1 MSPMSNSKKILI
13 LEDDLET
20 LAVLMN
26 RLYEIEK
33 ENKFSNISVLVF
45 SEYTQVEDY
54 LNKTENFDFDI
65 LLLDRD
71 CHAGGSFHVLD
82 FKKFDPKKIISIS
95 TVPEWNNE
103 AVKKGV
109 GKVCWK
115 GHYNIEEW
123 GDRIKEMISV
133 MIE

>member
-1 MSPMSNSKKILI
+1 MSINNSKKILI

-20 LAVLMN
+20 LSVLMN

-33 ENKFSNISVLVF
+33 ENKFSNISVSVF

-54 LNKTENFDFDI
+54 LNKIEKPDFDI

-82 FKKFDPKKIISIS
+82 FNKFDPKKIISIS
-95 TVPEWNNE
+95 TVPEWNDE

-115 GHYNIEEW
+115 GHNNIEEW
-123 GDRIKEMISV
+123 GDRIKDMV
-133 MIE
+133 LGMIE